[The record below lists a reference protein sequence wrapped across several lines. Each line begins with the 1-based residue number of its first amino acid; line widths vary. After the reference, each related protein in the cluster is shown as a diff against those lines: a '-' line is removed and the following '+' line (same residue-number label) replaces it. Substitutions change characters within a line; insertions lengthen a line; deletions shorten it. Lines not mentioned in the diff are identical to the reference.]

1 MAEQTFPTGKG
12 LNGPIKLSQS
22 SAASYSSKDVQ
33 RILALAM
40 DEAET
45 FSAETLQEMADEL
58 LIDEDALDRAIA
70 QWRSQQWRT
79 QQGVEDQSE
88 WSTEPTQLR
97 EAALAAQTQI
107 QARRLR
113 RQRFYRQELVPYV
126 AVNSFLMVLNFS
138 MSGAITWAIYPLLGW
153 GLGLILGVTS
163 GDCRQRAQS
172 QETSVKT
179 GV

>member
-58 LIDEDALDRAIA
+58 LIDEDALDRAIT
-70 QWRSQQWRT
+70 QWRT